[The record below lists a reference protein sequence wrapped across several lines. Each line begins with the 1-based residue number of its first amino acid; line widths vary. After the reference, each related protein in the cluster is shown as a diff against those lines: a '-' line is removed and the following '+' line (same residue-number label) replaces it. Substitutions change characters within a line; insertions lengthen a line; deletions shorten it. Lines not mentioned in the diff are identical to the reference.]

1 MKIFL
6 YVPNGNSFVE
16 NSNFEPNPADHIR
29 KPSAW
34 SNEKA
39 ILILAFLWLP
49 GWIVQRYIFSNCFRL
64 NNMHKMIFQQ
74 NMWLKIS
81 SHGIALDGYG
91 ASECLFMSRSEHIR
105 NTSNLG
111 NWFSGWAGRQQG
123 MPTSFLEQHVLW
135 SFFIFSSRLGHI
147 MLIQLLPI
155 LNYSMLPLFHCRN
168 KTLQ

>member
-16 NSNFEPNPADHIR
+16 NSNFEPKPADHIR

-91 ASECLFMSRSEHIR
+91 ASECLFMSEV
-105 NTSNLG
+105 NTSGILLISGTGFQVGLEGSRACPLASWSNMSCEVSLFSQADWDILC
-111 NWFSGWAGRQQG
+111 WFNFYQ
-123 MPTSFLEQHVLW
+123 
-135 SFFIFSSRLGHI
+135 
-147 MLIQLLPI
+147 
-155 LNYSMLPLFHCRN
+155 Y
-168 KTLQ
+168 